1 MDHALRHSILK
12 TNIDQEYI
20 KRILDI
26 ARIDKKLKN
35 PVKKNYKTVLLSRL
49 KTGHFFSFTW
59 KYK

>member
-49 KTGHFFSFTW
+49 KTGHFFSLTW